1 MERRRQRARRM
12 SARTR
17 EKYTC
22 LCVLRVPNPCTM
34 DHQTAA
40 ALQPLTRRS
49 RRCGHEVVERPVPLV
64 ASETRRR
71 GDRAMDEVEPLGYS
85 LLERAAER
93 ETGGDRGRERA
104 SGPVGRPGFNPLM
117 GEPAH

>member
-49 RRCGHEVVERPVPLV
+49 RR
-64 ASETRRR
+64 R
-71 GDRAMDEVEPLGYS
+71 GDEVEPLGYS

-104 SGPVGRPGFNPLM
+104 AGPVSGRSVDPLM